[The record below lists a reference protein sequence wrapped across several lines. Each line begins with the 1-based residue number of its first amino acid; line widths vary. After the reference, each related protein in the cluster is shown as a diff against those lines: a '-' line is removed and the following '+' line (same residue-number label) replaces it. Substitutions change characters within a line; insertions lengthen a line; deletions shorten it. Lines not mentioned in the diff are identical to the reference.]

1 MVYLKHVRRHNI
13 QNVSKKML
21 NIIHIAWYPQAPVF
35 CDGKL
40 IMKIG
45 STQYRLIVDVWSGNH
60 PFYNGSQKIL
70 DTEGHVERFVRKYG
84 IEYTVRMMEKEIFPI
99 DYL

>member
-1 MVYLKHVRRHNI
+1 MAYLKHVRRHNT
-13 QNVSKKML
+13 QNVNDRMVKLDIQMK
-21 NIIHIAWYPQAPVF
+21 WYPKAQIF

-45 STQYRLIVDVWSGNH
+45 STQNKLNVDIWSGNH

-70 DTEGHVERFVRKYG
+70 DTEGRVERFIRKYG
-84 IEYTVRMMEKEIFPI
+84 IETNIYK
-99 DYL
+99 DL